1 MLNRLKQPSK
11 LSARQRSRCD
21 LNDSDDETIRIKVNN
36 VARTKRARLRLVTD
50 NEASSEAEAKRNDL
64 IASTISLQ
72 NNLLR
77 SHY

>member
-11 LSARQRSRCD
+11 LSARQRSRWD
-21 LNDSDDETIRIKVNN
+21 LNDSDDETIIIKVNN